1 MMQIF
6 KQLLLEPLTALD
18 DAHGDARAE
27 QVSRTGSMKKSET
40 KRQKAELPPDP
51 ALTQEFVKVF
61 SQDYTSVN
69 RREAV
74 RDSGDLLRL

>member
-1 MMQIF
+1 MRIF
-6 KQLLLEPLTALD
+6 KRLLLEPFTALD
-18 DAHGDARAE
+18 ETQGDVRSE
-27 QVSRTGSMKKSET
+27 QVSRIGCMKKLET
-40 KRQKAELPPDP
+40 KRQTAEPPPDP
-51 ALTQEFVKVF
+51 AFVEVF